1 MYITTDHA
9 DDVHE
14 SDCMVLTRNGRGVY
28 LRRARPAD
36 AADLVMIQLQVQED
50 DIAGVDNDPDT
61 VEERAELI
69 KRLHGEDLYLVADY
83 RKRVV
88 GSVLLRRPTPAYL
101 HHQAWLGIELH
112 RDFRGYG
119 VGSALIQQAVSW
131 AKSHGI
137 ELIRLGVL
145 DTNPR
150 AKSLYARLG
159 FQETGYIQDFVKHPD
174 GYYIGETQ
182 MVLRLTCQKQ
192 VQAA

>member
-14 SDCMVLTRNGRGVY
+14 SECMVLTRNGRGVY
-28 LRRARPAD
+28 LRRAHPSD

-61 VEERAELI
+61 VEERASLI
-69 KRLHGEDLYLVADY
+69 RTMPDEDFYLVADY

-88 GSVLLRRPTPAYL
+88 GSVMLRRPTPAYL
-101 HHQAWLGIELH
+101 QHQAWLGIELH

-119 VGSALIQQAVSW
+119 VGSALIQHAVTW
-131 AKSHGI
+131 GRENGI
-137 ELIRLGVL
+137 ELVRLGVL

-150 AKSLYARLG
+150 ARALYQRLG
-159 FQETGYIQDFVKHPD
+159 FQETGYVPDFVKHPD

-182 MVLRLTCQKQ
+182 MALRLTCQAQ